1 MAYDAR
7 GAFNTVL
14 QVPGQSA
21 AEMAPAT
28 ATYGPG
34 GAVVVQQGG
43 VLGTHPAQLKV
54 YAGWA
59 ALAALVLIRQS
70 APEAKRR
77 EVDTIVVVSFA
88 LNVMFTGFKMLAKR
102 NVMEGK
108 SGGITG
114 TLSQAWAV

>member
-1 MAYDAR
+1 MAFDLR
-7 GAFNTVL
+7 GFNTVV
-14 QVPGQSA
+14 QTPAVPAS
-21 AEMAPAT
+21 EMAPAT
-28 ATYGPG
+28 ATYGPS

-43 VLGTHPAQLKV
+43 ILGTHPAQLKV

-59 ALAALVLIRQS
+59 ALGALVLIRQS

-108 SGGITG
+108 SGGVTG
-114 TLSQAWAV
+114 MLSRAWAV